1 MSLDICALCERGVK
15 LGERRGASEVEV
27 YGSLT
32 AVRGVDFKE
41 KVEATRTAVF
51 AGLGVRLAL
60 GKRLGFS
67 SSSHATE
74 RGVEEA
80 VERALAV
87 AKVAQPDPDW
97 QSFPTTYGKAA
108 VTTVWDRRIPDV
120 TGETLVEQAVTI
132 MDAVH
137 DVDARTTITQGALG
151 INEEW
156 VAIGNSYHTALDR
169 RGTYVSA
176 SVTVT
181 AETANQK
188 GQSSEAWQR
197 RTWQEEAGSELG
209 RQATARALEMRDA
222 QPIGNGELSVI
233 WRNQVFADILE
244 IMLGHTLAAD
254 AIQKQR
260 SPWIG
265 KLGTSIAADA
275 ITVRDEGV
283 KDAGM
288 GTQAFDDEGHP
299 QQTTPLITRGVLAN
313 YLYDHYTA
321 TKESTASTGNASRS
335 YRSIPTPSTTNLTL
349 TPGSV
354 QLEDLIQD
362 TRRGLYVIEVIGDWL
377 SNPISGDL
385 SATVTNGYLIDRGEL
400 TQAVK
405 GVLVAANFFTL
416 LRDDATQIADDPDNS
431 GSTYAP
437 SVQMHHLTVI
447 GT

>member
-1 MSLDICALCERGVK
+1 MSLDVLTLCERGVK

-32 AVRGVDFKE
+32 AVREVDFKD

-60 GKRLGFS
+60 GTRLGFAA
-67 SSSHATE
+67 SSHATE
-74 RGVEEA
+74 KGVAEA

-97 QSFPTTYGKAA
+97 QSFPTTFGKAPVA
-108 VTTVWDRRIPDV
+108 DVWDQKIPDV
-120 TGETLVEQAVTI
+120 TVETLVEQATAI

-137 DVDARTTITQGALG
+137 AVDARTTITQGALG
-151 INEEW
+151 VGEEQ
-156 VAIGNSYHTALDR
+156 VAIGNSYHSALDR
-169 RGTYVSA
+169 RGTYASA
-176 SVTVT
+176 SISVT
-181 AETANQK
+181 AEAANQK

-197 RTWQEEAGSELG
+197 RTWQEDVGPDLG
-209 RQATARALEMRDA
+209 RQAAARALEMVDA
-222 QPIGNGELSVI
+222 QAIGSGELSVI
-233 WRNQVFADILE
+233 WRNQVFADILD

-254 AIQKQR
+254 AIQQQR

-265 KLGTSIAADA
+265 KLGTAIAVDA

-288 GTQAFDDEGHP
+288 GTQAFDDEGYP
-299 QQTTPLITRGVLAN
+299 QRTTPLITRGELAN

-321 TKESTASTGNASRS
+321 TKEGTASTGNASRS

-349 TPGSV
+349 HPGSIR
-354 QLEDLIQD
+354 LEDLIRD
-362 TRRGLYVIEVIGDWL
+362 TRRGLYVVEVIGDWL

-431 GSTYAP
+431 GSAYAP